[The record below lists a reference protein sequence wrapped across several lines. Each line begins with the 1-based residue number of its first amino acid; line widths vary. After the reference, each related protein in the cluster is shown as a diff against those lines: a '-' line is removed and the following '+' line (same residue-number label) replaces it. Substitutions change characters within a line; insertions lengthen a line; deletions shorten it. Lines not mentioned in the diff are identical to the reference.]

1 MYGLHLTRLRIIS
14 EYKNP
19 EDLNPLLLSC
29 CVDTVHMNLSV
40 VCSSVPATEGKACAV
55 SFWIPLYWNAN

>member
-1 MYGLHLTRLRIIS
+1 MLSNSVIDSSLLKGMYGLHLTGLRSVS

-29 CVDTVHMNLSV
+29 CINTVDMNLSV
-40 VCSSVPATEGKACAV
+40 VCSSLPATEG
-55 SFWIPLYWNAN
+55 